1 MGTGEYTEGAVA
13 MGILGGSGRREA
25 QTSAW
30 TWGLFHAALAASAM
44 GTAALVVVLL
54 EPRLR
59 DAGWLRSRVGMGAV
73 AAVGLGLALAMG
85 VGGLIVRA
93 SRAMAY
99 ECSIRRGVI
108 PDLIAGSWLLA
119 VPATA
124 IVAAAARVWTEKAGA
139 GVGLLAL
146 YLAWSWGVGVVAF
159 LTYGADKHVAIERGR
174 GREDFGRRTPESGLQ
189 VFSLLGGAPGAMLAQ
204 RVFRHKTSDDKRGF
218 RARVWLLAIVH
229 YVAVAGL
236 AFLLLRREG

>member
-1 MGTGEYTEGAVA
+1 

-30 TWGLFHAALAASAM
+30 TWGLFHAVLAATAM
-44 GTAALVVVLL
+44 GTAVVVLVML

-93 SRAMAY
+93 SRALAY

-108 PDLIAGSWLLA
+108 PDLVAGSWLL
-119 VPATA
+119 VMPATA
-124 IVAAAARVWTEKAGA
+124 ILAAAARAWTARAGA

-146 YLAWSWGVGVVAF
+146 YLAWSWGVSVVAF

-174 GREDFGRRTPESGLQ
+174 GRGDFGRRTPEGALQ
-189 VFSLLGGAPGAMLAQ
+189 SFALLGGAPGAILAQ

-218 RARVWLLAIVH
+218 RAKVWLLAVVH

-236 AFLLLRREG
+236 AFLLLRGV

>member
-1 MGTGEYTEGAVA
+1 MG
-13 MGILGGSGRREA
+13 MLGGSRRREA

-44 GTAALVVVLL
+44 GTAALVVVML

-93 SRAMAY
+93 SRALAY
-99 ECSIRRGVI
+99 ECSMRRGVI

-119 VPATA
+119 VPALA
-124 IVAAAARVWTEKAGA
+124 VAAASARAWASWAGA
-139 GVGLLAL
+139 GVGLSGL
-146 YLAWSWGVGVVAF
+146 YLAWAWAVSVVAF
-159 LTYGADKHVAIERGR
+159 LTYGADKYVAIERGR
-174 GREDFGRRTPESGLQ
+174 GREDFSRRTPEGALQ
-189 VFSLLGGAPGAMLAQ
+189 SFALLGGAPGAILAQ
-204 RVFRHKTSDDKRGF
+204 RVFRHKTSDDKRAF
-218 RARVWLLAIVH
+218 RAKVWLLAIVH
-229 YVAVAGL
+229 YVALAGL
-236 AFLLLRREG
+236 AYLGLNVLGRGAVG